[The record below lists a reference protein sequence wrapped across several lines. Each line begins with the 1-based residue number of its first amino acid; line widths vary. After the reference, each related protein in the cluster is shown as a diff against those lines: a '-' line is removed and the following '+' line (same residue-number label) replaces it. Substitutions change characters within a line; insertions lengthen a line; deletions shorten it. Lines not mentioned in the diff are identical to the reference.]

1 MESAKTQKHNAKAS
15 CNTKEEAPAKTM
27 RSCKFFVTFWEKR
40 EFLWD
45 DKIMKYACM
54 CDDKCSDEHDGK
66 WHGHYYVYYKNARTW
81 KQLKQYF
88 GDKAHIEIPHSNSG
102 AIDYIMGRGE
112 HANSKSNMIER
123 GTMPCDNGKHISVQ
137 KALSMTH
144 EEMKELD
151 DHKEVLTIM
160 KVRNLMSDGI
170 DLDNWHKDIKV
181 TYIYGPSGV
190 GKSTLARSMLI
201 KEGFRRA
208 HIIKYESTFYHGV
221 ENGMGA
227 AIYDDFRDSHMK
239 PSEFINLIDYNRHY
253 MNVKGGTILNNLER
267 IIITSVQ
274 HPESL
279 YSGIND
285 EEPKKQWLRRM
296 EVIDLTDDG
305 IDLVSPQSPGG
316 GYMN

>member
-1 MESAKTQKHNAKAS
+1 MSSQKTHKHNAQAS
-15 CNTKEEAPAKTM
+15 CNTKEEAGVKAL
-27 RSCKFFVTFWEKR
+27 RSRKFMVTFWQKR

-45 DKIMKYACM
+45 DTIMQYACM
-54 CDDKCSDEHDGK
+54 CDDHCSEEHDGK

-88 GDKAHIEIPHSNSG
+88 GNDAHIEIPHSNSG

-112 HANSKSNMIER
+112 HANSKSNMIEK
-123 GTMPCDNGKHISVQ
+123 GKMPCNNGQHISVQ
-137 KALSMTH
+137 QALTMTND
-144 EEMKELD
+144 EMKDLE
-151 DHKEVLTIM
+151 DHKDVISIM
-160 KVRNLMSDGI
+160 KVRNLMDDGV
-170 DLDNWHKDIKV
+170 DLENWHKDVKI
-181 TYIYGPSGV
+181 TYICGPSGV
-190 GKSTLARSMLI
+190 GKSTLARKML
-201 KEGFRRA
+201 KNEGFKKA

-221 ENGMGA
+221 GNGYGA

-253 MNVKGGTILNNLER
+253 MNIKGGTVLNNLER

-274 HPESL
+274 HPEII

-296 EVIDLTDDG
+296 EIIDLSDDG
-305 IDLVSPQSPGG
+305 CDLDC
-316 GYMN
+316 